1 MSKLTI
7 DESNGLYYEY
17 TAPKSDKPTFVFV
30 NPITGD
36 VSLWNGHVVPALQ
49 AHGFGTLVYNFRGQD
64 KSAYSDGTKLTDE
77 LIIGD
82 LQRIIDEVK
91 PSKPILAG
99 LSIGGLYAARA
110 ILNGTEASG
119 LVLINTLRKITPRID
134 WMNTASLRVM
144 EVGGP
149 NLMKDV
155 YTQFIFG
162 EEFQRANRD
171 QFLLDKPDYTP
182 LDKSSGAYNLLTW
195 MGKTNWDIA
204 WSKLN
209 LPTLVLTGLQDRI
222 FYEKA
227 NVDELFNS
235 LPNGTR
241 IDMANAGHMLPV
253 ELPDDFA
260 KAIIDFGEKI
270 S

>member
-1 MSKLTI
+1 MSMLTI
-7 DESNGLYYEY
+7 DDNNGLYYEY
-17 TAPKSDKPTFVFV
+17 TAPSSDKPTFVFV

-36 VSLWNGHVVPALQ
+36 VSLWNGHAVPALQ
-49 AHGFGTLVYNFRGQD
+49 AQGFGTLVYNFRGQD
-64 KSAYSDGTKLTDE
+64 KSPYGDGTKLTDE
-77 LIIGD
+77 LTIGD
-82 LQRIIDEVK
+82 LQRVINEVK
-91 PSKPILAG
+91 PPKPILAG
-99 LSIGGLYAARA
+99 LSIGGLYGARA
-110 ILNGTEASG
+110 VLDGTQAAG

-149 NLMKDV
+149 NLMKDL
-155 YTQFIFG
+155 YTQFIVG
-162 EEFQRANRD
+162 EPFQQANRE

-209 LPTLVLTGLQDRI
+209 LPCLVLTGPQDRI
-222 FYEKA
+222 FYEPA

-241 IDMANAGHMLPV
+241 IDMPAAGHMLPAEV
-253 ELPDDFA
+253 PEDFA
-260 KAIIDFGEKI
+260 KAIIEFGNSI
-270 S
+270 G